1 MPPVIT
7 VYCAS
12 SRKIHPKY
20 THATID
26 LADELLTRQAQV
38 IYGGGAVGL
47 MGTLADR
54 YLEKGGNIKGIIPE
68 FMVKVEWAHP
78 GVKDMVV
85 VHDMHQR
92 KKMLIEHTDAV
103 IALPGGTGT
112 LEELIEV
119 ITLKRLGKFSKPIL
133 LLNVDGFYNPL
144 HDFLQK
150 MADEHFLNPEHLGMW
165 KLIDSPAQFWSAID
179 SSTDWHSDIRMAQV

>member
-1 MPPVIT
+1 MPPLIT

-20 THATID
+20 TNATIA
-26 LADELLTRQAQV
+26 LADELLKRQAQV
-38 IYGGGAVGL
+38 LYGGGAVGL

-54 YLEKGGNIKGIIPE
+54 YLEKGGTIKGIIPE

-92 KKMLIEHTDAV
+92 KKMLIENTDAV

-133 LLNVDGFYNPL
+133 LLNVDGFYKPL
-144 HDFLQK
+144 HNFLQK
-150 MADEHFLNPEHLGMW
+150 MADEHFLNPEHLSMW
-165 KLIDSPAQFWSAID
+165 KLIDNPADFWTAID
-179 SSTDWHSDIRMAQV
+179 SSNDWHSDISLAQV